1 VKILKRYLS
10 IFSALKKTFC
20 VTACS
25 CYIKAYILIA
35 KNVLMAKKLSKSQEN
50 LDEVSKISNL
60 LMESQ
65 IAF

>member
-1 VKILKRYLS
+1 MLYQGVYS
-10 IFSALKKTFC
+10 HSKK
-20 VTACS
+20 CS
-25 CYIKAYILIA
+25 DGQ
-35 KNVLMAKKLSKSQEN
+35 KLSKSQEN